1 MPPGLSTPLHLAAT
15 LLALSAA
22 VGLAVVAMSVIR
34 ARPVDGKR
42 DLRPALPAR
51 GAAAALVAV
60 GALAYAGG
68 HALSGALVEGLGD
81 APAWLRALGLVA
93 IVLGVLPPRLG
104 GLLDDDDSA
113 LVVPGVI
120 AAVLLPL
127 PPVPAAYLAAAA
139 GVIGGVR
146 GLLGGSQGALV
157 GAAIAAFGSAEL
169 LARQSLS
176 VAALVTVAGAICLG
190 SWLWQRSRT
199 RLRAKFVTASVAT
212 LLGVVVLIAATLSG
226 FGSGDLVE
234 AELSRLRTRSAEV
247 AREIAV
253 RQPSEVV
260 EEVEPYRFANGAFF
274 GLDAAGEPDMV
285 VEGVPDPGP
294 QERISAVYEAAFR
307 NSSDFLLVLDPAG
320 AEYAIA
326 TFEGVPLGDEF
337 RTALFDSATVDR
349 LLDGEEL
356 AGELLVVDGIV
367 HVIGGARLS
376 TGSRDAPRPEEPA
389 RGVLVAG
396 QALDAAWVEQVT
408 GPQTG
413 VIVEAGAQVS
423 VASEELQD
431 VAPQI
436 LLLLSAGRE
445 SAAVDV
451 GGQVRYAAAVPLQ
464 GPNGDVAGRVVSV
477 SSADAIAALE
487 RDQTRRL
494 FVLAVLASA
503 LAGAAAALVSGRLV
517 APIRRL
523 TAVAAAVREGE
534 LDVRADVESADEVG
548 VLGRTFE
555 EMTDSLGLQASQLR
569 EAATVQ
575 SRLRA
580 RLEALNESMGDALVA
595 VDATGRIV
603 TFNPAAEDLT
613 GRAAGKAIGAR
624 LEEVLRG
631 VGPEGVP
638 AARAVGAAGSTEAV
652 RVRLVLERPDGVRVP
667 VAVTAAPVRD
677 RGSEP
682 GGRVLLLRDRTRE
695 AQLDRMK
702 TEFLANV
709 SHELRTPLTPIR
721 GYAELLARRP
731 VEGDDARAF
740 AERILTSTGRLE
752 RIVGLIVEFAALD
765 SGSVVFHRE
774 ATAVAEIVDG
784 ALSGWRASH
793 PDRSFTAE
801 LPDDLPPVLVDPAL
815 TRRCLDEV
823 VDNAVKFSPGGEPV
837 TVSAL
842 LEGTVGHPV
851 VRVSVTDRGV
861 GMDHGTLAR
870 VFGDFYQADATE
882 TRAFG
887 GLGLG
892 LALVRRIVD
901 GLGGEVAME
910 SEAGGGTTVHLR
922 LPVHLPDGATLAVS
936 PSRRVAL
943 PQGR

>member
-34 ARPVDGKR
+34 ARPVDGER

-104 GLLDDDDSA
+104 GLLDNDDAA
-113 LVVPGVI
+113 LVVPGPI

-157 GAAIAAFGSAEL
+157 GAAVAAFGGAEL
-169 LARQSLS
+169 VARESLS
-176 VAALVTVAGAICLG
+176 VAAPVTVAGAICLG

-234 AELSRLRTRSAEV
+234 AELSRLRTRSAEL

-307 NSSDFLLVLDPAG
+307 NSSDFLLVLDPSG

-326 TFEGVPLGDEF
+326 TFEGVPLTDEF
-337 RTALFDSATVDR
+337 RAALFDSATVDR

-356 AGELLVVDGIV
+356 AGELLVVDGAV

-376 TGSRDAPRPEEPA
+376 TGSRDAPRPDAPA
-389 RGVLVAG
+389 RGVLLAG
-396 QALDAAWVEQVT
+396 QELDAAWVEQVT

-413 VIVEAGAQVS
+413 VIVEADAQVS

-613 GRAAGKAIGAR
+613 GRAAGEAIGAR